1 MKTQNKV
8 QLVGY
13 LGNDPVVGT
22 TSKGKQFIRIRMAT
36 DDFYKDDTGNPHRI
50 TTWHDITAWD
60 AIATT
65 VCGNFIK
72 GSHVMIEG
80 KICHRTYEDKTGHV
94 RYITEIKAMT
104 LINLDR

>member
-8 QLVGY
+8 QLIGY
-13 LGNDPVVGT
+13 LGHDPIVGT
-22 TSKGKQFIRIRMAT
+22 TANGAQYAKIRMAT
-36 DDFYKDDTGNPHRI
+36 DDFFKDAAGNKHQV

-60 AIATT
+60 AIATS
-65 VCGNFIK
+65 VSGNYIK

-80 KICHRTYEDKTGHV
+80 RIYYRTYEDKTGHV
-94 RYITEIKAMT
+94 RYVTEIKAMT